1 MTLVN
6 RASSVPERV
15 PSVNPER
22 PTRRDKA
29 IATRERIVRA
39 AIDVFA
45 EAGFVGARM
54 SDIAARSGVAVQ
66 TVYFVFHTKAE
77 LLSAC
82 FNHAVLGPER
92 LPPQQQKF
100 WSEMTTARS
109 GRAALAAFVRGNTAI
124 LARVAVVDEVARSVP
139 HEPDAANV
147 IANSERLRR
156 AGYGE
161 VIAILADRF
170 GLRAGLT
177 ADTATDV
184 LLMFGSSATYLTL
197 RRYGWSEEAF
207 IAWSTD
213 TLAKQLL
220 ARPGRG

>member
-1 MTLVN
+1 MTEGLPPVK
-6 RASSVPERV
+6 PL
-15 PSVNPER
+15 R
-22 PTRRDKA
+22 PTRREKA
-29 IATRERIVRA
+29 LATRERIVRA

-54 SDIAARSGVAVQ
+54 NDIAARAEVAVQ

-82 FNHAVLGPER
+82 FDYAVLGPEQ
-92 LPPQQQKF
+92 LPPQQQVF

-139 HEPDAANV
+139 HEPDAADV
-147 IANSERLRR
+147 VANSERLRR

-161 VIAILADRF
+161 VVAVLADRF
-170 GLRAGLT
+170 GLRAGVT
-177 ADTATDV
+177 VDTAIDL
-184 LLMFGSSATYLTL
+184 LLMFGSSPTYLTL

-207 IAWSTD
+207 VAWSTD

-220 ARPGRG
+220 ARPGRS